1 MTAAAQKLP
10 SNTNQ
15 ERETVQATEVGG
27 VSGAKLKN
35 FIERIERLTE
45 EKAGIANDIKE
56 VFDEA
61 KGFGFDVK
69 IMRAIIKIRK
79 QDTDARREQEELLE
93 LYKAALGMAD

>member
-1 MTAAAQKLP
+1 MTATVQKLP
-10 SNTNQ
+10 VQ
-15 ERETVQATEVGG
+15 TVAATEVGG

-35 FIERIERLTE
+35 FIERIERLSE
-45 EKAGIANDIKE
+45 EKAGIAGDIKE

-61 KGFGFDVK
+61 KGMGFDAK

-79 QDTDARREQEELLE
+79 QDADARREQEELLE